1 MAIYRVVFT
10 DELYVE
16 ADNEEDAY
24 EKAREAAS
32 EYRLDEAADIEVV
45 FEH

>member
-1 MAIYRVVFT
+1 MATYKVVFT

-16 ADNEEDAY
+16 AENEEEAY
-24 EKAREAAS
+24 EKACYAAA

-45 FEH
+45 FEY